1 MNGLNKIAKMM
12 IIESSVHYIDLFLML
27 EHFHNEG
34 LKKKIA
40 WVLEWDYLCSNAS
53 LDTS

>member
-1 MNGLNKIAKMM
+1 M

-34 LKKKIA
+34 LKKNSMGSRMGLPMLK
-40 WVLEWDYLCSNAS
+40 C
-53 LDTS
+53 

>member
-1 MNGLNKIAKMM
+1 M

-34 LKKKIA
+34 LKKKQHA
-40 WVLEWDYLCSNAS
+40 F
-53 LDTS
+53 